1 MLLDDFLGIGMMIAF
16 FHCVGASSEWWFPGG
31 LPVLMLLTAFDIS
44 ANMKSLVL
52 MLTSIQPI
60 HLIKRMK
67 TVVHHFTCLL
77 KKAMFCISLCSIFSF
92 IEKFFGM
99 ISITGCV
106 SFYTHLFNFVDFVI
120 HKWYICWFS
129 NISPCIVVFR
139 ITVILVFFAC
149 SSSLFN

>member
-44 ANMKSLVL
+44 ANMKLLVL

-77 KKAMFCISLCSIFSF
+77 KKAMFCISLYSIFSF
-92 IEKFFGM
+92 
-99 ISITGCV
+99 
-106 SFYTHLFNFVDFVI
+106 N
-120 HKWYICWFS
+120 
-129 NISPCIVVFR
+129 
-139 ITVILVFFAC
+139 
-149 SSSLFN
+149 